1 MGRYEFYR
9 LVRQMKEGTYRRESI
24 SVITAE
30 SYQEAQKE
38 FDKLPEGYTF
48 CDRIRQGEE
57 GEERDPVSLVGRK
70 SHLALQAAIL
80 SEDMA
85 LMHCPSEY
93 VARQNSRIAAE
104 YEEEKERLRLFKI
117 QEEQ

>member
-24 SVITAE
+24 RVITAE
-30 SYQEAQKE
+30 NYQEAQKE

-48 CDRIRQGEE
+48 CDKIRQ

-70 SHLALQAAIL
+70 SYLALQAAIL